1 MSTNSHTISNAGY
14 AKGFTELSQEEKDQ
28 CKKILSIDGVKAYES
43 FLRNKTDEWK
53 TVSLNIGVIGCSGAG
68 KSSFINAVRDLD
80 GDDEGA
86 ANVGVTETQMEPT
99 PYSHP
104 NNEMMKFWDLPGVG
118 TNLFPRESYL
128 EKIGFD
134 RFDFFLILAHVRFT
148 ELDAWLSQEIRNKGK
163 QFFFVRTKIQC
174 DIDNDRRAHP
184 KRHKNDS
191 KAITEGL
198 LHQMRVNLQENLK
211 DLYQEKNVF
220 LIDNYERNKYD
231 FSLLT
236 QRLVEEF
243 PELKRQA
250 FIFSMNAF
258 SEQMVQ
264 AKVQE
269 LRSTMWKSASLSAL
283 VAAVPVAGLSFA
295 VDLVVIMN
303 MSEFFFDQLGLD
315 EASLE
320 KMAYITKT
328 DPMML
333 KNIVE
338 ENLDMKKFLTSQGI
352 KELLVSLPAIA
363 VSEAAEEVFRLIP
376 VFGSLIAAPISFG
389 TTYYILNH
397 ILDKIEEVTLL
408 VVRTAAQSVS
418 VNVADDEQPSHESI
432 ISKETL

>member
-1 MSTNSHTISNAGY
+1 
-14 AKGFTELSQEEKDQ
+14 
-28 CKKILSIDGVKAYES
+28 
-43 FLRNKTDEWK
+43 
-53 TVSLNIGVIGCSGAG
+53 
-68 KSSFINAVRDLD
+68 
-80 GDDEGA
+80 
-86 ANVGVTETQMEPT
+86 
-99 PYSHP
+99 
-104 NNEMMKFWDLPGVG
+104 
-118 TNLFPRESYL
+118 
-128 EKIGFD
+128 
-134 RFDFFLILAHVRFT
+134 
-148 ELDAWLSQEIRNKGK
+148 
-163 QFFFVRTKIQC
+163 
-174 DIDNDRRAHP
+174 
-184 KRHKNDS
+184 
-191 KAITEGL
+191 
-198 LHQMRVNLQENLK
+198 MRVNLQENLK